1 MRIGIIGGSGFY
13 QMEGL
18 TDIEKTEV
26 ETPFGKPS
34 DALILGNLDGKP
46 RRFLTPTRCR
56 SPITPL

>member
-18 TDIEKTEV
+18 TDIEKTEI

-46 RRFLTPTRCR
+46 GCFPAATRYR
-56 SPITPL
+56 SSAASV

>member
-18 TDIEKTEV
+18 TDIEEIEI

-34 DALILGNLDGKP
+34 DALILGNLDGKACCFSTTT
-46 RRFLTPTRCR
+46 RRW
-56 SPITPL
+56 SPDSSI

>member
-18 TDIEKTEV
+18 TDIEEIEI

-34 DALILGNLDGKP
+34 DALISGDP
-46 RRFLTPTRCR
+46 
-56 SPITPL
+56 